1 MRRATCTGHL
11 VAGDGLLVAGLHA
24 GAGLGGEELR
34 LPDAVGE
41 VEDGAAVAAGAWSS
55 RRSVGRH

>member
-1 MRRATCTGHL
+1 MCPRHL

-34 LPDAVGE
+34 LSDAVGE
-41 VEDGAAVAAGAWSS
+41 VEDGAAVAAGACSSS
-55 RRSVGRH
+55 RSDGTH